1 MNIKTVEISGVTPVV
16 IGNRGDMLYI
26 TDRYWWIRN
35 KGDSSIYASLSD
47 DVTAGADGTAEI
59 PAGEVGMIEIDRL
72 HSCIYLN
79 GSGGAEIRTASEPVC
94 PFKSGAKGG
103 ESGGNA
109 LLETITEFPE
119 NPTDNK
125 PYLFLDSDIGD
136 ILAVHYNGVWNFASL
151 NQYPFKYKINAAE
164 LFSIGRLIDTSENM
178 LSLIDRTTEFSDD
191 IFTKSIK
198 LCSLQQ
204 DNISITYELLIDFK
218 SATSAKLYYGISSEQ
233 ADKCTVYL
241 NDAVIE
247 ENIGGTSSM
256 TENKREVT
264 FVPTTG
270 LNKLKFVYKK
280 DSSQSMGE
288 DSVFIYAVDFT
299 AGG

>member
-1 MNIKTVEISGVTPVV
+1 MAT
-16 IGNRGDMLYI
+16 
-26 TDRYWWIRN
+26 
-35 KGDSSIYASLSD
+35 
-47 DVTAGADGTAEI
+47 TAE
-59 PAGEVGMIEIDRL
+59 
-72 HSCIYLN
+72 YLN
-79 GSGGAEIRTASEPVC
+79 KLVGQKNTLADNLVTKGVSATHDETLETLVPKVLDISSGG
-94 PFKSGAKGG
+94 GG
-103 ESGGNA
+103 DDTMDVINS
-109 LLETITEFPE
+109 FPD
-119 NPTDNK
+119 NPIDNK
-125 PYLFLDSDIGD
+125 PYLYLNSDIGD

-151 NQYPFKYKINAAE
+151 NQYPFRYKLNAAE

-198 LCSLQQ
+198 LCGLQQ

-218 SATSAKLYYGISSEQ
+218 SATSAKLYYGISSETS
-233 ADKCTVYL
+233 DKCTVYL

-256 TENKREVT
+256 TENKRDVT

-270 LNKLKFVYKK
+270 VNKLKFVYKK
-280 DSSQSMGE
+280 DSSQSWGE